1 MSTGRIWNGGEVPVI
16 GDPLYLSIVDEL
28 KQTLGEPQGKPW
40 ITRLPTSL
48 NILQAESIGLK
59 VEQALPFTKEDP
71 SLFEVPSDVL
81 IQSNFVKNDAMMET
95 GTNKQ
100 VSNIELDEDSLQL
113 TTEDNQVVSEL
124 PLEDLKKALE

>member
-1 MSTGRIWNGGEVPVI
+1 
-16 GDPLYLSIVDEL
+16 
-28 KQTLGEPQGKPW
+28 
-40 ITRLPTSL
+40 
-48 NILQAESIGLK
+48 
-59 VEQALPFTKEDP
+59 
-71 SLFEVPSDVL
+71 VL